1 MLFSTLVVETGLKA
15 AKKKKHMREIE
26 MNKERGKLL
35 LNLKKAF
42 VSTDEGKDS
51 SNPAQ
56 SGIRNSNC
64 FGSKGLMM
72 FENLRYKTISATQNF
87 NHETI

>member
-1 MLFSTLVVETGLKA
+1 MVQSSLFNY
-15 AKKKKHMREIE
+15 KHII
-26 MNKERGKLL
+26 LISI
-35 LNLKKAF
+35 A
-42 VSTDEGKDS
+42 STDEGKDS